1 MRTQC
6 ENDGVGPSSTNSWC
20 HPGGATAAFGGAVT
34 VQVVP
39 AHENAGKIVRP
50 PMLFPC
56 VLDVAAD
63 AVRQCMCSAS
73 SEEAYRR

>member
-6 ENDGVGPSSTNSWC
+6 ENDGVGPSRTNSWC
-20 HPGGATAAFGGAVT
+20 HPGGATAEFGGAVT
-34 VQVVP
+34 VQVLP

-56 VLDVAAD
+56 VLDVAAG
-63 AVRQCMCSAS
+63 AV
-73 SEEAYRR
+73 